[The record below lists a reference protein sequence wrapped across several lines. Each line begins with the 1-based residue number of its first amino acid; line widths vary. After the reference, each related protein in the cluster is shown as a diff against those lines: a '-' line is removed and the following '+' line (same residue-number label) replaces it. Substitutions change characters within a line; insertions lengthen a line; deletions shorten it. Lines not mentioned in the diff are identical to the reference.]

1 MQSARRALGIIAC
14 LCWMSKASTPKAQK
28 RPRAENDAALVELHR
43 GPYVSQAALREI
55 LNYVKDHGLPQACS
69 RNTQRRAHTALGA
82 TDTPLET
89 IIKEVVLPLG
99 PPHKPL
105 TVSVQCPMA
114 MLWALARQGQPF
126 RWILKA
132 TLAQHP
138 STTARQWRLV
148 IYFDGISPQNP
159 LAKGRDL
166 RKVEAVYWSFL
177 EFGPYL
183 SQELFWFC
191 VSATRHDQIVKL
203 PGLMSEN
210 IAIILDTLFFGARSM
225 RRHGVT
231 IDLSD
236 AGDDSDLVT
245 IFADHAMTLAD
256 AVALEEVNLN
266 NGHNATK
273 ACPICRNVLDHKS
286 GYAEHDRSG
295 QLQPSTCV
303 DKRLWKSHTDD
314 SVRQL
319 VRRLGASHQEWQEG
333 RITKTE
339 LKQRIQMAGYKW
351 NANSIVLHER
361 LNYRAISTL
370 CFDWMHIWCVDGVF
384 AREVH
389 ALLEAIK
396 ADPRQPAM
404 TTVFDLSA
412 YVSRWVWPRQFK
424 SAAKVFETGDFQA
437 NASQTL
443 SVAPVLAHYVREVI
457 QMHGRCVA
465 AVESFLL
472 CCTVLDLLVGASR
485 GDCPGTL
492 VDEAVRAHLTKHLEA
507 HGAEWWVF
515 KHHMALHVGDMYM
528 KFMVVLACFVHER
541 RHRLVKR
548 FIVDHKA
555 QLGYERHLMEQMT
568 AQHLHDWRDFVPR
581 GCRLEEPT
589 VADERVVAQL
599 RTLAPVL
606 PQYFVSVEAKTAR
619 GASLWRRDVVL
630 LNEEMGYAAGEVW
643 FHVADRKSSSS
654 LHCNSTYNITQ
665 KII

>member
-1 MQSARRALGIIAC
+1 
-14 LCWMSKASTPKAQK
+14 MSKAPSLKAPKRQ
-28 RPRAENDAALVELHR
+28 RGDNDAQLILMHR
-43 GPYVSQAALREI
+43 GSYVSQSALQGI
-55 LNYVKDHGLPQACS
+55 LQHVKDHGLPHAFS
-69 RNTQRRAHTALGA
+69 RFTQRRAHTALGA
-82 TDTPLET
+82 TDTPLEA
-89 IIKEVVLPLG
+89 ILKEVVLPLM

-114 MLWALARQGQPF
+114 MLWALARQCQPF
-126 RWILKA
+126 RSIMKA

-138 STTARQWRLV
+138 SSMARQWRLV

-191 VSATRHDQIVKL
+191 VSASRHDQIVKL
-203 PGLMSEN
+203 PGMMSEN
-210 IAIILDTLFFGARSM
+210 IAIILDELFFGARSM

-286 GYAEHDRSG
+286 GYAERDTSG

-319 VRRLGASHQEWQEG
+319 LRRLGASHQEWQAG
-333 RITKTE
+333 RITKTD
-339 LKQRIQMAGYKW
+339 LKLRIQMAGYKW
-351 NANSIVLHER
+351 NANSIVLHAR

-384 AREVH
+384 ARELH
-389 ALLEAIK
+389 ALLETIK
-396 ADPRQPAM
+396 ADPPAM

-412 YVSRWVWPRQFK
+412 YMSRWVWPRQLK

-443 SVAPVLAHYVREVI
+443 SAAPVLAHYVREVI
-457 QMHGRCVA
+457 QRQGRCVA
-465 AVESFLL
+465 AVASFLL
-472 CCTVLDLLVGASR
+472 CCNVLELLVGASR

-492 VDEAVRAHLTKHLEA
+492 VDEAVRAHSTKHLEA

-528 KFMVVLACFVHER
+528 QFMVVLACFVHER

-555 QLGYERHLMEQMT
+555 QQGYERHLMEQMT
-568 AQHLHDWRDFVPR
+568 AQHLHDWHEFALR
-581 GCRLEEPT
+581 GCRLVEPT
-589 VADERVVAQL
+589 VADERVAVQL
-599 RTLAPVL
+599 RTLTPVF
-606 PQYFVSVEAKTAR
+606 PQYYVSPEAKTAR

-630 LNEEMGYAAGEVW
+630 LDGEMGYAAGEVW
-643 FHVADRKSSSS
+643 FHVADRNACLEESLESFEKSLKSSDESMEQS
-654 LHCNSTYNITQ
+654 LTSVEESLE
-665 KII
+665 